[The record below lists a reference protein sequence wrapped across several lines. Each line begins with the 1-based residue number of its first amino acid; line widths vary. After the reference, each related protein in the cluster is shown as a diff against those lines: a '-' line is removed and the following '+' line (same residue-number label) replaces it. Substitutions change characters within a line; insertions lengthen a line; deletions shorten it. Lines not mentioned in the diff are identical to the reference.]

1 MNELRTIDVSPDLG
15 GLLRWI
21 LQARP
26 RLDEGGVDIAT
37 TLFWLANSFPW
48 ISAGNLLGVA
58 EGRLELVEVEGE
70 WVVRATAEE
79 MSDV

>member
-1 MNELRTIDVSPDLG
+1 MNELRTIDLSPDLG

-37 TLFWLANSFPW
+37 TLFWLASTFP
-48 ISAGNLLGVA
+48 SLPAGQLLDVA
-58 EGRLELVEVEGE
+58 QGNATLVEVEGE